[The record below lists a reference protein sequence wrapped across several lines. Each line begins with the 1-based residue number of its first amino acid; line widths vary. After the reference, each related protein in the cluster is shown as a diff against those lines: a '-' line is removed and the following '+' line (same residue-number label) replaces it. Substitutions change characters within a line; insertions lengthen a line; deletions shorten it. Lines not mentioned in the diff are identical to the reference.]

1 MTVKE
6 FLILSNVASNAAELL
21 DQIGKLPVVQ
31 SEYQDPATLPGYRCA
46 AILHNQRKSVLQG
59 FRCPGVHQGAV
70 QCHHAAPVR
79 ERTQHEEK
87 EVNLKAGAVLL
98 RLCFGLWL
106 AQLVGFLL

>member
-1 MTVKE
+1 MD
-6 FLILSNVASNAAELL
+6 AEAVR
-21 DQIGKLPVVQ
+21 QTGR
-31 SEYQDPATLPGYRCA
+31 T
-46 AILHNQRKSVLQG
+46 QRKSVLQG